1 MSLNIWDIMAPAF
14 FECLILVGIHS
25 YLGIHVIKRKV
36 IFVDLALA
44 QVAALGT
51 TVGFLFGIVPGTIGA
66 YWFSLSFAILGAA
79 IFSLSRLRNEKIP
92 QEAVIGLVYAIAAA
106 VVILVIDKAPH
117 GAEHI
122 KELLTGSI
130 LWVKW
135 ETIAYAALVYAGIG
149 LFHFIFRKKFLL
161 ISNNPEKAYQ
171 EGISVRFWDFLFYVS
186 FGIVITHSV
195 GTAGV
200 LLVFVFL
207 VVPAI
212 TSILITDILWKQLVI
227 GWGMGL
233 VVSVLGLYVSYIAD
247 LPSGPTVVAFYGI
260 TLLIVAL
267 TLYVIRAERRE
278 KSLAK
283 ISIGL
288 ILTVFIFILIRFMGT
303 AFSKES
309 EYEDEISD
317 GHPGNHITE
326 DSNNNDLTVDVINAN
341 HLNRMTDQDSLL
353 VYFRYSKEQFQRL
366 DIARQM
372 VSVNTKKGIG
382 LLVEL
387 LKKAEYPYYRE
398 EIISE
403 IEKISHDRFGYDP
416 EKTNEE
422 NTPAFK
428 LIERWIKNNF

>member
-1 MSLNIWDIMAPAF
+1 MAPAF

-51 TVGFLFGIVPGTIGA
+51 TVGFLFGIIPGTIGA

-106 VVILVIDKAPH
+106 LVILVIDKAPH

-135 ETIAYAALVYAGIG
+135 ETIAYAAIVYAGIG

-227 GWGMGL
+227 GWSMGL
-233 VVSVLGLYVSYIAD
+233 VVSVLGLFISYIAD

-260 TLLIVAL
+260 MLLIVAL
-267 TLYVIRAERRE
+267 TLYVIRAENRG
-278 KSLAK
+278 KSLGRIA
-283 ISIGL
+283 IGL
-288 ILTVFIFILIRFMGT
+288 ILTIFIFFVIRLLGT
-303 AFSKES
+303 AFS
-309 EYEDEISD
+309 EDHGHELEISSVQS
-317 GHPGNHITE
+317 
-326 DSNNNDLTVDVINAN
+326 DSHLSADDNNDDTK
-341 HLNRMTDQDSLL
+341 LNDISTTQLGKITDQDSLEM
-353 VYFRYSKEQFQRL
+353 YFRHAKDQFQQL
-366 DIARQM
+366 DIARRM
-372 VSVNTKKGIG
+372 VALNTKKGIG
-382 LLVEL
+382 FLLEL
-387 LKKAEYPYYRE
+387 LRNAEYPYLRE
-398 EIISE
+398 EVISE
-403 IEKISHDRFGYDP
+403 IEKMSHDRFGYDP
-416 EKTNEE
+416 EKTNRE
-422 NTPAFK
+422 NILAFK
-428 LIERWIKNNF
+428 RIERWIENNF